1 MIALPPL
8 LMAANAT
15 LAALLGR
22 RVTPVIAGLPG
33 VVAAVN
39 GADELDAEPSP
50 TALVA
55 RTVHVYDAPFV
66 RLETVSGET
75 APDALFVAPP
85 PDEHVAVYPVIGS
98 PPLLTGLENATRA
111 ALFVSRVT
119 PVIAGWPG
127 TVCTVIWFDG
137 ADAALVPTEFVAV
150 TVHR

>member
-22 RVTPVIAGLPG
+22 
-33 VVAAVN
+33 
-39 GADELDAEPSP
+39 
-50 TALVA
+50 
-55 RTVHVYDAPFV
+55 
-66 RLETVSGET
+66 
-75 APDALFVAPP
+75 
-85 PDEHVAVYPVIGS
+85 
-98 PPLLTGLENATRA
+98 
-111 ALFVSRVT
+111 RVT